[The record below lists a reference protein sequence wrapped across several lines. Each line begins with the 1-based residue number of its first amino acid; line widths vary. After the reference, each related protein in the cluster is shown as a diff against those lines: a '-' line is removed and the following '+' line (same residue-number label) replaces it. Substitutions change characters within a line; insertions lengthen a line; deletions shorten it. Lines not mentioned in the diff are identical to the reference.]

1 METNDQEHSERLRA
15 SCEGDKM
22 GGPLEGLVIADF
34 TQLAQGPFSTQML
47 GDMGAEIIKIEP
59 PKGDWMR
66 HWSMANLFLEG
77 EGASFLSFNRNKRSI
92 ALDLKNPAGKEVA
105 LRLIGAADIA
115 IENFRPGVM
124 ERLGLGYETLAEK
137 FPRLIYCASS
147 GWGQTGPYLTRP
159 GQDLLVQAVAG
170 VGYLNGNADG
180 PPQGVAVG
188 IADFTAGFHIVY
200 GVLAALYARERT
212 GKGQRVDVNLLNS
225 ILNLHIQEI
234 SLFLNGAGLPVRSNS
249 DIPGAY
255 LGAPYGFYQTADG
268 YIAIAMNPVNKLAAL
283 VGVPGYEDRTE
294 SQIMEGRDRIRADF
308 QKGFIKKTT
317 QGWLDILLPEDIW
330 CAPVNDY
337 EAVEKDP
344 QIAENEMI
352 VEWKHPK
359 AGNVRGVGI
368 PVKFSRTPGEI
379 ARHAPLLGEHTVELL
394 KQYAGY
400 GDEEIDALLKQGVV
414 SQLDMTGAPV
424 L

>member
-1 METNDQEHSERLRA
+1 
-15 SCEGDKM
+15 M

-105 LRLIGAADIA
+105 LRLIGAADIV

-137 FPRLIYCASS
+137 FPRIIYCASS
-147 GWGQTGPYLTRP
+147 GWGQTGPYVTRP

-170 VGYLNGNADG
+170 VGYLNGNESG

-200 GVLAALYARERT
+200 GVLAALYSRERT
-212 GKGQRVDVNLLNS
+212 GKGQRVDVSLLNS
-225 ILNLHIQEI
+225 ILNLHIQEL

-249 DIPGAY
+249 DIPSPY

-283 VGVPGYEDRTE
+283 VGVPGYEDRSE
-294 SQIMEGRDRIRADF
+294 SQIMEGRDQVRADF
-308 QKGFIKKTT
+308 QKGFIKKST
-317 QGWLDILLPEDIW
+317 QEWLEILLAEDIW
-330 CAPVNDY
+330 CGPVNDY
-337 EAVEKDP
+337 IAVEKDP

-352 VEWKHPK
+352 VEWEHPR
-359 AGNVRGVGI
+359 AGKVKGVGVA
-368 PVKFSRTPGEI
+368 VKFSGTPGEI
-379 ARHAPLLGEHTVELL
+379 TRHAPLLGEHTVELL
-394 KQYAGY
+394 KQYGGY
-400 GDEEIDALLKQGVV
+400 GDEEIDGLLQQGIVR
-414 SQLDMTGAPV
+414 QLDMTGAPAS
-424 L
+424 

>member
-1 METNDQEHSERLRA
+1 
-15 SCEGDKM
+15 M

-66 HWSMANLFLEG
+66 HWSMANLYLEG

-92 ALDLKNPAGKEVA
+92 ALDLKHPAGKEVA
-105 LRLIGAADIA
+105 LRIIGASDVV

-147 GWGQTGPYLTRP
+147 GWGQTGPYVSRP

-170 VGYLNGNADG
+170 VGYLNGNADD

-225 ILNLHIQEI
+225 ILNLHIQEL
-234 SLFLNGAGLPVRSNS
+234 SLFLNGAGLPQRSNS
-249 DIPGAY
+249 NIPGAY

-283 VGVPGYEDRTE
+283 VGVPGYEDRSE
-294 SQIMEGRDRIRADF
+294 SQIMEGRDQVRADF
-308 QKGFIKKTT
+308 QKAFIKKTT
-317 QGWLDILLPEDIW
+317 QEWLDILLAEDIW
-330 CAPVNDY
+330 CAPVNDF
-337 EAVEKDP
+337 EAVAKDP
-344 QIAENEMI
+344 QVAENEMI
-352 VEWKHPK
+352 VEWDHPK
-359 AGNVRGVGI
+359 AGKVKGVGI
-368 PVKFSRTPGEI
+368 PVKFSETPGEI
-379 ARHAPLLGEHTVELL
+379 RRHAPLLGEHTVEIL
-394 KQYAGY
+394 KEFGGY
-400 GDEEIDALLKQGVV
+400 GDEEIERLLEQGVV
-414 SQLDMTGAPV
+414 RQLDMTGAPV
-424 L
+424 P

>member
-1 METNDQEHSERLRA
+1 
-15 SCEGDKM
+15 M

-66 HWSMANLFLEG
+66 HWSMANLFLHG

-92 ALDLKNPAGKEVA
+92 ALDLKHSDGKEVA
-105 LRLIGAADIA
+105 LRLIGASDIL

-124 ERLGLGYETLAEK
+124 ERLGLGYETLAER

-147 GWGQTGPYLTRP
+147 GWGQSGPYVARP

-170 VGYLNGNADG
+170 VGYLNGNADD

-225 ILNLHIQEI
+225 ILNLHIQEL
-234 SLFLNGAGLPVRSNS
+234 SLFLNGAGLPKRSNS
-249 DIPGAY
+249 NIPGAY

-283 VGVPGYEDRTE
+283 VGVPGYEDRSE
-294 SQIMEGRDRIRADF
+294 SQIMEGRDQVRADF

-317 QGWLDILLPEDIW
+317 QEWLDILLAEDIW
-330 CAPVNDY
+330 CGPVNDF
-337 EAVEKDP
+337 EAVAKDP

-352 VEWKHPK
+352 VEWEHPK
-359 AGNVRGVGI
+359 AGNVKGVGI
-368 PVKFSRTPGEI
+368 AVKFSGTPGEI

-394 KQYAGY
+394 KQYGGY
-400 GDEEIDALLKQGVV
+400 GDEEIARLLEAGIVR
-414 SQLDMTGAPV
+414 QLDMTGAPV
-424 L
+424 S